1 MQRTEGIK
9 TGEIIRFATIIIVY
23 FRFFMIYDVEE
34 VGPARSLLLKN
45 MTNQN
50 AHQNWSNV
58 FTEHEW
64 NVYP

>member
-1 MQRTEGIK
+1 
-9 TGEIIRFATIIIVY
+9 
-23 FRFFMIYDVEE
+23 MIYDVEE
-34 VGPARSLLLKN
+34 VGSARSLLLKN

-64 NVYP
+64 NIYP